1 MSVKTKLFIGLVI
14 VAGWFE
20 LTRSLFAWRADDLA
34 GFLVY
39 FVIALLASGL
49 KLRLPGVT
57 GTISVCFFFVLIGIV
72 SLNLPQVLLTGCASV
87 AVQYFWHSA
96 KKLRLVQFLFNTGS
110 AAFAISTSY
119 HAFHSTWLRSLPLE
133 LAVMLAIL
141 ACTYFATTTILV
153 AAVIALTEG
162 KSIGSVWRASYLWAL
177 PYYLLGAAT
186 AGLFEIAQ
194 RRLGWQTSMLVIP
207 ATYLIYRSYRM
218 YLGRLE
224 DERKHAEETAALH
237 LRTIES
243 LALAIEAK
251 DHTTHDH
258 LQRVQVYAVEIGK
271 DLRLSENEL
280 QAIRAAS
287 VLHDIGKIAV
297 PEHIICKPGKLTP
310 EEFGKMKIHP
320 VVGAEILSRAQFPYP
335 VVPIV
340 RSHHEKW
347 DGTGYPDG
355 LKGDEIPIGAR
366 ILSAVDCL
374 DALASDRQYRRAL
387 PLGKAM
393 EMVAEQTGKAFDP
406 TVVAVL
412 QKRYVELEQLAR
424 SSHAET
430 FSLSTDVKVERGA
443 APDAGFEEAAETR
456 PVAAGT
462 PAASSGHTGWAT
474 LVGLTHGLTGVLS
487 RREVLSILAGRLQEL
502 IPCDSMA
509 FYGRRDSTLV
519 PEFAAGTH
527 VETLTSLKVPIGHG
541 LSGWVAANGRA
552 ILNGNPSV
560 DSPSLMGLRS
570 ALAIPL
576 EGEQDIAGV
585 LTLFRVK
592 ADAFSAMD
600 LLDLSALGDALG
612 DLMEAGGKNRTAPR
626 QNVVAIAPPPAPR
639 ARTLTR
645 SLQPV

>member
-1 MSVKTKLFIGLVI
+1 MPVKTQLFISLVI
-14 VAGWFE
+14 VVGWFE
-20 LTRSLFAWRADDLA
+20 VARNLFAWRADDLA

-57 GTISVCFFFVLIGIV
+57 GTISVCYFFVLIGIV
-72 SLNLPQVLLTGCASV
+72 SLNLPQVLITGCASV
-87 AVQYFWHSA
+87 AVQYFWHST

-110 AAFAISTSY
+110 AAFAISASY
-119 HAFHSTWLRSLPLE
+119 HIFHSAWLRSLPLE

-141 ACTYFATTTILV
+141 ACTYFLTTTVFV
-153 AAVIALTEG
+153 AAVIALTEA
-162 KSIGSVWRASYLWAL
+162 KSIRSVWRSSYLWAL
-177 PYYLLGAAT
+177 PYYLLGAAS
-186 AGLFEIAQ
+186 AGLFEVAQ

-207 ATYLIYRSYRM
+207 ATNIVYRSYRL

-224 DERKHAEETAALH
+224 DERKHAEQTAALH

-271 DLRLSENEL
+271 DLRLGENEL

-347 DGTGYPDG
+347 DGSGYPDG

-393 EMVAEQTGKAFDP
+393 EMVAEQSGKAFDP
-406 TVVAVL
+406 AVVAVL

-424 SSHAET
+424 SSHAEA
-430 FSLSTDVKVERGA
+430 FSLSTDIKVERGA
-443 APDAGFEEAAETR
+443 APDAGFEEAADSR
-456 PVAAGT
+456 SN
-462 PAASSGHTGWAT
+462 PAATPTNGTWAT
-474 LVGLTHGLTGVLS
+474 LVGLSQGLTGVLS
-487 RREVLSILAGRLQEL
+487 RQEVLSILAGRLQEL
-502 IPCDSMA
+502 IPCDCIA
-509 FYGRRDSTLV
+509 FYGRRDATLI
-519 PEFAAGTH
+519 PEFATGTH
-527 VETLTSLKVPIGHG
+527 VATLASLTIPIGHG
-541 LSGWVAANGRA
+541 LSGWVAANGRS
-552 ILNGNPSV
+552 ILNGNPAV
-560 DSPSLMGLRS
+560 DSQSLTGLRS

-576 EGEQDIAGV
+576 EGEEDIAGV
-585 LTLFRVK
+585 LTLFRAK
-592 ADAFSAMD
+592 PDAFSAMD

-612 DLMEAGGKNRTAPR
+612 DLMESGGKSRSAPR

-639 ARTLTR
+639 VRALNR

>member
-1 MSVKTKLFIGLVI
+1 MSYKTKFFISLVI
-14 VAGWFE
+14 AVGWVE
-20 LTRSLFAWRADDLA
+20 LIRNLLAWRADDLT

-39 FVIALLASGL
+39 FVIAILLSGL

-57 GTISVCFFFVLIGIV
+57 GTISVCFLFVLIGIV
-72 SLNLPQVLLTGCASV
+72 SLNLPQVLLTGCSAV
-87 AVQYFWHSA
+87 LVQYFWHSS
-96 KKLRLVQFLFNTGS
+96 KKLRLVQGLFNIGS
-110 AAFAISTSY
+110 AAFAISASY
-119 HAFHSTWLRSLPLE
+119 HVFHSVWLRSLPLE
-133 LAVMLAIL
+133 QAVLLAVL
-141 ACTYFATTTILV
+141 ACTYFVTTTILV
-153 AAVIALTEG
+153 AAVIAFTEG
-162 KSIGSVWRASYLWAL
+162 KSIRGVWRTSYLWAL

-186 AGLFEIAQ
+186 AGIFEVAQ

-207 ATYLIYRSYRM
+207 ATYVVYRSYRL
-218 YLGRLE
+218 YLDRLE
-224 DERKHAEETAALH
+224 DKRKHAEETAALH

-271 DLRLSENEL
+271 DLRLSDTEL

-320 VVGAEILSRAQFPYP
+320 VVGAEILARAQFPYP

-347 DGTGYPDG
+347 DGSGYPDG
-355 LKGDEIPIGAR
+355 LKGEEIPIGAR

-393 EMVAEQTGKAFDP
+393 EMVVEQSGKAFDP
-406 TVVAVL
+406 AVVELL

-424 SSHAET
+424 SSQMET
-430 FSLSTDVKVERGA
+430 FSLSTDINVERGA
-443 APDAGFEEAAETR
+443 APDAGFEEAADHA
-456 PVAAGT
+456 PLHAA
-462 PAASSGHTGWAT
+462 PSSASANADWAT
-474 LVGLTHGLTGVLS
+474 LVELIQGLTGILS
-487 RREVLSILAGRLQEL
+487 RHEVLSILAGRLQEIL
-502 IPCDSMA
+502 PCDCLA
-509 FYGRRDSTLV
+509 FYARHDSTLI
-519 PEFAAGTH
+519 PEYAAGTH
-527 VETLTSLKVPIGHG
+527 IETLSRLKVPMGHG
-541 LSGWVAANGRA
+541 LSGWVAANGRS

-560 DSPSLMGLRS
+560 DSSSLIGLRS

-576 EGEQDIAGV
+576 EGEDDVAGV
-585 LTLFRVK
+585 LTLFRAK
-592 ADAFSAMD
+592 PDAFSALD
-600 LLDLSALGDALG
+600 LLELSALGDALG
-612 DLMEAGGKNRTAPR
+612 DLMESAAARPVPR
-626 QNVVAIAPPPAPR
+626 QNVIAMAPQPVPR
-639 ARTLTR
+639 ARTIAR

>member
-1 MSVKTKLFIGLVI
+1 MSYKTKFFISLVI
-14 VAGWFE
+14 AVGWIE
-20 LTRSLFAWRADDLA
+20 LIHNLLAWRADDLT

-39 FVIALLASGL
+39 FVIAILLSGL

-57 GTISVCFFFVLIGIV
+57 GTISVCFLFVLIGIV
-72 SLNLPQVLLTGCASV
+72 SLNLPQVLLTGCSAV
-87 AVQYFWHSA
+87 LVQYFWHSS
-96 KKLRLVQFLFNTGS
+96 KKLRLVQGLFNVGS
-110 AAFAISTSY
+110 AAFAISSSY
-119 HAFHSTWLRSLPLE
+119 HVFHSVWLRSLPLE
-133 LAVMLAIL
+133 QAVLLAVL
-141 ACTYFATTTILV
+141 ACTYFVTTTILV
-153 AAVIALTEG
+153 AAVIAFTEG
-162 KSIGSVWRASYLWAL
+162 KSIRSVWRTSYLWAL

-186 AGLFEIAQ
+186 AGIFEVAQ

-207 ATYLIYRSYRM
+207 ATYIVYRSYRL
-218 YLGRLE
+218 YLDRLE
-224 DERKHAEETAALH
+224 DKRKHAEETAALH

-271 DLRLSENEL
+271 DLRLSETEL

-320 VVGAEILSRAQFPYP
+320 VVGAEILARAQFPYP

-347 DGTGYPDG
+347 DGSGYPDG
-355 LKGDEIPIGAR
+355 LKGEEIPIGAR

-393 EMVAEQTGKAFDP
+393 EMVVEQSGKAFDP
-406 TVVAVL
+406 AVVELL

-424 SSHAET
+424 SAQMET
-430 FSLSTDVKVERGA
+430 FTLSTDINVERGA
-443 APDAGFEEAAETR
+443 APDAGFEEAADQSPR
-456 PVAAGT
+456 HMAPS
-462 PAASSGHTGWAT
+462 ASANTDWTT
-474 LVGLTHGLTGVLS
+474 LVELVQGLTGILS
-487 RREVLSILAGRLQEL
+487 RQEVLSILAGRLQDIL
-502 IPCDSMA
+502 PCDCLA
-509 FYGRRDSTLV
+509 FYARHDSTLI
-519 PEFAAGTH
+519 PEYAAGTH
-527 VETLTSLKVPIGHG
+527 VETLSRLKVPMGQG
-541 LSGWVAANGRA
+541 LSGWVAANGRS

-560 DSPSLMGLRS
+560 DSSSLIGLRS

-576 EGEQDIAGV
+576 EGEDDVAGV
-585 LTLFRVK
+585 LTLFRAK
-592 ADAFSAMD
+592 PDAFSAMD
-600 LLDLSALGDALG
+600 LLELSALGDALG
-612 DLMEAGGKNRTAPR
+612 DLMESSAARPAPR
-626 QNVVAIAPPPAPR
+626 QNVIAMAPAPVPR
-639 ARTLTR
+639 ARAVAR